1 MSDVE
6 ELNYYLHNCCTINLN
21 PPFYE
26 KDGFLKALNIYKELK
41 IKEIYTTNIYPRRIK
56 ICNQNYLLWDNNLWD
71 LYARFLIGTNKYL
84 KQESN
89 HIITEY
95 FVGLFLLFLS
105 YRFDSIPSLSY
116 LFADYG
122 INTNVIIPCN
132 SINCNSFI
140 NNLCDYENTYLVGKW
155 FVFEH
160 EVMHY
165 KYSEN
170 KKIFNEHSDLIKTA
184 CRYICESLRYNN
196 SLKND
201 KEKNRYIYFY
211 NIICNNLK
219 YMEELCCDVFAI
231 FNIVP
236 IYAKLYN
243 LPQNEA
249 YGECFRLTRYII
261 HFQNIL
267 NQIEDY
273 WKNSYSYI
281 RKTYLQPE
289 QEYFKQP
296 SEDILNS
303 KRKKQN
309 EQYDLRLFFSQIIA
323 PIIYQILG
331 INITNTMTETIGF
344 FDSDIYK
351 YYFVPMIDNTI
362 INYNFA
368 NKIYRMLI
376 DIYNNFSFS
385 KFRKM
390 RNKLIGWE

>member
-1 MSDVE
+1 
-6 ELNYYLHNCCTINLN
+6 
-21 PPFYE
+21 
-26 KDGFLKALNIYKELK
+26 
-41 IKEIYTTNIYPRRIK
+41 
-56 ICNQNYLLWDNNLWD
+56 
-71 LYARFLIGTNKYL
+71 
-84 KQESN
+84 
-89 HIITEY
+89 
-95 FVGLFLLFLS
+95 
-105 YRFDSIPSLSY
+105 
-116 LFADYG
+116 
-122 INTNVIIPCN
+122 
-132 SINCNSFI
+132 
-140 NNLCDYENTYLVGKW
+140 
-155 FVFEH
+155 
-160 EVMHY
+160 
-165 KYSEN
+165 
-170 KKIFNEHSDLIKTA
+170 
-184 CRYICESLRYNN
+184 
-196 SLKND
+196 
-201 KEKNRYIYFY
+201 
-211 NIICNNLK
+211 
-219 YMEELCCDVFAI
+219 MEELCCDVFAI